1 MWYKMFLPEGFETL
15 SGFSVENSSIHFNK
29 INGMERLSF
38 LIYSKTEPVD
48 VKNVILSAP
57 ESQDSS
63 EVMTNLLGMDESMRK
78 LIAEITP
85 KGLKAIA
92 IMNPS
97 TGVFI
102 ILQRPPGGASGKDGL
117 IRTVEYVYSYT
128 PLESLNR
135 KLVILPVV
143 YEEDFELYP
152 KEVVEVVNEFNNLL
166 LKEIQII
173 NNKRFN
179 QLFETY
185 ESVRTKLENMGSNL
199 ENMNRSFFDDLKDS
213 SVDGIATSEL
223 PLLKMLTTLQTIES
237 ELDHSMDS

>member
-1 MWYKMFLPEGFETL
+1 
-15 SGFSVENSSIHFNK
+15 
-29 INGMERLSF
+29 
-38 LIYSKTEPVD
+38 VD

-85 KGLKAIA
+85 KGIKAIA

-128 PLESLNR
+128 APETLGRN
-135 KLVILPVV
+135 LVILPVV

-152 KEVVEVVNEFNNLL
+152 KEVTEVVNEFNNIL